1 MCIDPTENI
10 WSLWCS
16 TSILNAKIYYL
27 SGFFSGEKSHHAK
40 SGALHLPASAQQVS

>member
-1 MCIDPTENI
+1 MCIDPIENI

-27 SGFFSGEKSHHAK
+27 SGFFQGKNPIMLSVGLSIC
-40 SGALHLPASAQQVS
+40 LPVPSR